1 MYVHAIRVHR
11 AADWIVEFL
20 LFMADRSN
28 LFDSEQNRTSIRR
41 ISSTNPSIDRL
52 WVVQRTNE
60 RDLSRMIAMRI
71 GKNLIRPYR
80 QFTK

>member
-20 LFMADRSN
+20 LFMADGSN

-52 WVVQRTNE
+52 WIV
-60 RDLSRMIAMRI
+60 
-71 GKNLIRPYR
+71 
-80 QFTK
+80 